1 MQSGVVGKSAWKCFR
16 HLAIAIVISACGRG
30 SSAEQTRTESLEP
43 VLIARSAGEVE
54 FSQIT
59 DMAVD
64 SRAQVYVG
72 DRLGE
77 IFVLSQD
84 GALVRRLGHTGDGP
98 GEFQAV
104 STLGILANDSL
115 YVYDGYAQR
124 ATVYAPNSGR
134 VAYTVRVPQP
144 GYSFPMDVKPNGNGT
159 LIGHFRRI
167 NGDVPI
173 AGQRSDD
180 VIRSMGPDGSVLQD
194 TVLTVREPDALHVRT
209 ETNEGFFFPEFG
221 RQTLVRWGPDGHMYS
236 LWTDSS
242 RVSIHD
248 KSGRPQGS
256 FIASLDVPRLP
267 LATMTIDSVATV
279 NVAPG
284 ISKRTLVDAFSGR
297 WKTWPLVQD
306 MLVDDQ
312 SRIWILPVTHAP
324 QVSWIAFDAR
334 GRRLATLQLPRSVR
348 PRLIRGDRLY
358 AVSRDSL
365 DVETLAVYRLQPSST
380 RTPRGS

>member
-1 MQSGVVGKSAWKCFR
+1 MLRRMVGATARKGVQ
-16 HLAIAIVISACGRG
+16 HLAIVIAVSACGRE
-30 SSAEQTRTESLEP
+30 SSPVNAGAVNLDP
-43 VLIARSAGEVE
+43 VLIARSAADVE
-54 FSQIT
+54 FSHIT

-77 IFVLSQD
+77 ILVLDRD
-84 GALVRRLGHTGDGP
+84 GTLVRRFGRIGDGP
-98 GEFQAV
+98 GEFQGV
-104 STLGILANDSL
+104 GTLGILEDDSL

-124 ATVYAPNSGR
+124 ATVYVPNSSR
-134 VAYTVRVPQP
+134 VAYTVHVPQP
-144 GYSFPMDVKPNGNGT
+144 GYSFPMDVKPNGAGT

-173 AGQRSDD
+173 AGQQSDD
-180 VIRSMGPDGSVLQD
+180 VIRLLGPDGSVLRD
-194 TVLTVREPDALHVRT
+194 TVLTVREPDVLEVRT
-209 ETNEGFFFPEFG
+209 ETNHGFFLPAFG
-221 RQTLVRWGPDGHMYS
+221 RQTLVRWGPDGRIYS

-248 KSGRPQGS
+248 KAGRPQGS
-256 FIASLDVPRLP
+256 FTAQLAVPRLP
-267 LATMTIDSVATV
+267 LATSTIDSASAASVTT
-279 NVAPG
+279 G
-284 ISKRTLVDAFSGR
+284 ISKRTLDEAISAR

-306 MLVDDQ
+306 MIVDDQ

-324 QVSWIAFDAR
+324 QVSWIAFDSR

-380 RTPRGS
+380 RTPEGP